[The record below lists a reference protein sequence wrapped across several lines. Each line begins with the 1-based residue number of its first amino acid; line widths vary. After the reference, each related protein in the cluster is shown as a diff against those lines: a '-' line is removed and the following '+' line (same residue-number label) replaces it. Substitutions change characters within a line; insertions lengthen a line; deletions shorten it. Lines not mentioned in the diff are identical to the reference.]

1 MGELSWGAQ
10 LPELVCPAVGA
21 GRQGQEVSVSLLLG
35 GRPLLARHQG
45 RGREAGAHGAER
57 TRLPTAARLE
67 AVGLLPR
74 PAALNPVASAR
85 PAEPARPRRCAGSEH
100 EQWAGTGL

>member
-1 MGELSWGAQ
+1 MWVEGPVSLAVATPEEGPRMGELSWGAQ

-45 RGREAGAHGAER
+45 RGEKLVLTGQKEHAS
-57 TRLPTAARLE
+57 P
-67 AVGLLPR
+67 LLP
-74 PAALNPVASAR
+74 AWKLLVSC
-85 PAEPARPRRCAGSEH
+85 CA
-100 EQWAGTGL
+100 QLR